1 MQTTSSAA
9 LPADVRS
16 ALEHLAR
23 LRPEA
28 PAEALQG
35 AAAGLALLA
44 RVRRVVPPGD
54 PWLREFE
61 AGVEHVLAV
70 LLDLRLPAV
79 EVGEA

>member
-1 MQTTSSAA
+1 MTTPAA
-9 LPADVRS
+9 SLPDDVQA

-44 RVRRVVPPGD
+44 RARRVVPPGD
-54 PWLREFE
+54 PWLLEFE
-61 AGVEHVLAV
+61 GSVALVLRA
-70 LLDLRLPAV
+70 LLALDLPPATT
-79 EVGEA
+79 GEA